1 MLNVAQIRNRMGI
14 TQKEFAKRVG
24 VTPLAIANWEKGA
37 TPRDRHIKSII
48 ELAHSHN
55 VRVGDEKLPSDELLE
70 LKKELKDMLY
80 KTEMAVLT
88 LNNISIK
95 LKNYLD

>member
-1 MLNVAQIRNRMGI
+1 MLDVAEIRNKMGI
-14 TQKEFAKRVG
+14 TQKQFAKKLG
-24 VTPLAIANWEKGA
+24 VTSVSISNWEKGA
-37 TPRDRHIKSII
+37 VPRERNMNSII
-48 ELAHSHN
+48 ELAHEN
-55 VRVGDEKLPSDELLE
+55 NIRVADEKLPADELLE